1 MLYDRVFFE
10 FFGFEY
16 LLAFLKR
23 HDRISTIQKERDRR
37 KECNIR

>member
-23 HDRISTIQKERDRR
+23 HDRISTIQKESDRR